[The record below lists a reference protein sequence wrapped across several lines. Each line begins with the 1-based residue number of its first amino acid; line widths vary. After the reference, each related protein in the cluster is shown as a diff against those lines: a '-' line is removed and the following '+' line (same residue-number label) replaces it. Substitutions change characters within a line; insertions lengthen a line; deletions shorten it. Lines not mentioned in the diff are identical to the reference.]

1 MLPLTYFQN
10 MRSVLDKIE
19 STQLNAIDQAA
30 RAIAGSLENG
40 GIWHLL
46 DTGHMLMY
54 EGVGRTGGM
63 MAVRPVRVAVDVSN
77 PTRYREAD
85 VTRTRKK
92 AFMDE
97 IEGLPAFI
105 VNKSN
110 MLAGDILMIGSV
122 SGINVLPVEMALYA
136 RELGLTVIAITAV
149 EYSSFLTSAHK
160 SGKRL
165 FEAAD
170 IVVDNCSN
178 VGDTVLHV
186 DELDI
191 GLCPSSGIAASYL
204 FWAIEARVV
213 ELLVAAGKKP
223 SIYKSNH
230 MPGAGTH
237 NSEAWATY
245 EKEGY

>member
-1 MLPLTYFQN
+1 
-10 MRSVLDKIE
+10 MRKVLDKIE
-19 STQLNAIDQAA
+19 STQQDSIEQAA
-30 RAIAGSLENG
+30 RAIADSLQNG

-63 MAVRPVRVAVDVSN
+63 MAVRPVRITVDVSN

-85 VTRTRKK
+85 VTRARKK

-97 IEGLPAFI
+97 IEGLPAFV

-149 EYSSFLTSAHK
+149 DYSAFLPSAHK

-165 FEAAD
+165 FEAAN

-186 DELDI
+186 EELDV

-213 ELLVAAGKKP
+213 ELLLAAGKKP

-230 MPGAGTH
+230 MPGAGAH
-237 NSEAWATY
+237 NSAAWAAY